1 MNFSTGWELSWKW
14 FNWKLTITSENSTQ
28 KSKKVTIRR
37 LPRFA
42 LVKRSFA
49 VTALIMSAA
58 SQQHSVGSDGELYR
72 HDGVRITHDP
82 FSDGMVSC
90 FQSRYTRG
98 RRWKDF
104 NKWQLSAYTLEY
116 FYHEHC
122 SVPVKMRRRLPTAQ
136 YLSWISLE
144 RIESIL
150 FCSHDHDYSFILY
163 SSSSSSSSLFFFQ
176 GGKVRRSW
184 EHWQGR
190 LWSIRRFGRSRVRVR
205 AVEAYEPHVAVVYN
219 IYDSTSWPP

>member
-1 MNFSTGWELSWKW
+1 MPPLQDRCVFKVACRLPSFPAVGFVCLGQHKSKVTLLHDGQ
-14 FNWKLTITSENSTQ
+14 IISEKPTQ

-104 NKWQLSAYTLEY
+104 NKRQ
-116 FYHEHC
+116 
-122 SVPVKMRRRLPTAQ
+122 
-136 YLSWISLE
+136 
-144 RIESIL
+144 L
-150 FCSHDHDYSFILY
+150 FCLYTRIL
-163 SSSSSSSSLFFFQ
+163 L
-176 GGKVRRSW
+176 
-184 EHWQGR
+184 
-190 LWSIRRFGRSRVRVR
+190 SRTLQC
-205 AVEAYEPHVAVVYN
+205 AGEDA
-219 IYDSTSWPP
+219 STSAHCTVFIVD

>member
-1 MNFSTGWELSWKW
+1 MYSKLHADCHRSQQWALFVWASTNL
-14 FNWKLTITSENSTQ
+14 KLYYHTMPQIIISEKPTQ

-104 NKWQLSAYTLEY
+104 NKRQ
-116 FYHEHC
+116 
-122 SVPVKMRRRLPTAQ
+122 
-136 YLSWISLE
+136 
-144 RIESIL
+144 L
-150 FCSHDHDYSFILY
+150 FCLYTRIL
-163 SSSSSSSSLFFFQ
+163 L
-176 GGKVRRSW
+176 
-184 EHWQGR
+184 
-190 LWSIRRFGRSRVRVR
+190 SRTLQC
-205 AVEAYEPHVAVVYN
+205 AGEDA
-219 IYDSTSWPP
+219 STSAHCTVFIVD